1 MPAITTQG
9 YNLIAK
15 ALGRAQEYLI
25 SNGDAL
31 STFRLTVEAIMLELE
46 ADNPRFDR
54 TTFLQAIT
62 AAANECE
69 AEA

>member
-25 SNGDAL
+25 SNGEGLA
-31 STFRLTVEAIMLELE
+31 TFRMTVEAIMLELE

-54 TTFLQAIT
+54 ATFLQAIM
-62 AAANECE
+62 AAANE
-69 AEA
+69 AES